1 MKQWKNLLYS
11 RRIWTA
17 TMDACF
23 FAGVPVD
30 WESVEIWGL
39 NMLAAVVYHIWQ
51 QRNALLHG
59 NNPRSE
65 EAILAH
71 IMWEVRARIM
81 AKGHFN

>member
-1 MKQWKNLLYS
+1 
-11 RRIWTA
+11 
-17 TMDACF
+17 MDACF